1 MSFRRSNAFRASK
14 RSPILRKSLVIAS
27 GTCERC
33 SPSQTVVRKYAWEKK
48 VHEINERSAHREA
61 RCEMKSTD
69 RGGSRKGSKETE
81 STMTWKEK
89 AALKRL
95 ERKIRNG
102 HGEVSPEVLMEYAE
116 RVMKE

>member
-1 MSFRRSNAFRASK
+1 
-14 RSPILRKSLVIAS
+14 
-27 GTCERC
+27 
-33 SPSQTVVRKYAWEKK
+33 
-48 VHEINERSAHREA
+48 
-61 RCEMKSTD
+61 MKSTD

-95 ERKIRNG
+95 ESKIRNG

>member
-1 MSFRRSNAFRASK
+1 
-14 RSPILRKSLVIAS
+14 
-27 GTCERC
+27 
-33 SPSQTVVRKYAWEKK
+33 
-48 VHEINERSAHREA
+48 
-61 RCEMKSTD
+61 MKSTD

-116 RVMKE
+116 RVMKEEGLGYRILENTFPLYIVSEE

>member
-1 MSFRRSNAFRASK
+1 
-14 RSPILRKSLVIAS
+14 
-27 GTCERC
+27 
-33 SPSQTVVRKYAWEKK
+33 
-48 VHEINERSAHREA
+48 
-61 RCEMKSTD
+61 MKSTD

-89 AALKRL
+89 EALKRL

>member
-1 MSFRRSNAFRASK
+1 
-14 RSPILRKSLVIAS
+14 
-27 GTCERC
+27 
-33 SPSQTVVRKYAWEKK
+33 
-48 VHEINERSAHREA
+48 
-61 RCEMKSTD
+61 MKSTD

-89 AALKRL
+89 AVLKRL

-116 RVMKE
+116 RVMKEED

>member
-1 MSFRRSNAFRASK
+1 
-14 RSPILRKSLVIAS
+14 
-27 GTCERC
+27 
-33 SPSQTVVRKYAWEKK
+33 
-48 VHEINERSAHREA
+48 
-61 RCEMKSTD
+61 MKSTD
-69 RGGSRKGSKETE
+69 RGE